1 MSSTVER
8 SEDESL
14 RDVSVDVTDEVDEV
28 SSAEST
34 DDATA
39 DATDDDER
47 VVSTREVA
55 VETEGV
61 DRWSTGV
68 VLALFAGASGVALEN
83 PVVFLG
89 AVVGFAY
96 ACYGYVT
103 RPPPLD
109 VDIERTVSA
118 TAPLP
123 GDTVGVTL
131 AVTNVSDRPIADLRI
146 TDGVPGALS
155 VEDGESRA
163 CVSLGSDE
171 STVLTYELPAQ
182 RGDHTFTGPRLVARN
197 ASGTV
202 RREVTADVDSSISV
216 DTTLDTPTLHGRT
229 LPYPGQ
235 TATDDGGEGIEFYS
249 TRQYARGDP
258 MNRIDWKRYARTNEL
273 STVSFRED
281 EATTVSVIVDDRES
295 ARIAREPDGETGAS
309 LARHAAG
316 RLAGSLLDTND
327 RVGVVSLADGGYVKP
342 ATGREQR
349 ARITRFLADP
359 ESMQGRPGVLANVC
373 RYGVDRLC
381 RHLDR
386 RSRVVVCSPL
396 TDDDAVGTTKT
407 LAARGHAVTV
417 VSPDMTPDTT
427 GGNLARIERSKRV
440 DTLRRAGV
448 RVVEWSPDDAL
459 AVAMARAERRW
470 SA

>member
-1 MSSTVER
+1 MSTTVER
-8 SEDESL
+8 SEDGSL
-14 RDVSVDVTDEVDEV
+14 KDVSVDVTDEAASSDSTDAAENVAIEDADAVASREV
-28 SSAEST
+28 SVDTQA
-34 DDATA
+34 
-39 DATDDDER
+39 
-47 VVSTREVA
+47 
-55 VETEGV
+55 V

-68 VLALFAGASGVALEN
+68 VLALFAGAAGVALQN

-89 AVVGFAY
+89 AVVGLAY

-109 VDIERTVSA
+109 VTVERTLSA

-123 GDTVGVTL
+123 GDAVGVTL
-131 AVTNVSDRPIADLRI
+131 TVANESDRPIADLRV
-146 TDGVPGALS
+146 TDGVPGSLS
-155 VEDGESRA
+155 VDDGESRA
-163 CVSLGSDE
+163 CVSLGSGE
-171 STVLTYELPAQ
+171 TAVLTYELLAR
-182 RGDHTFTGPRLVARN
+182 RGDHTFSGPRLVARN

-202 RREVTADVDSSISV
+202 RREVTAGVASSIRV
-216 DTTLDTPTLHGRT
+216 DTTLDAPALHGRT

-235 TATDDGGEGIEFYS
+235 TATDDGGEGVEFYS

-281 EATTVSVIVDDRES
+281 EATSVTVVVDDRES
-295 ARIAREPDGETGAS
+295 ARVARDPDGETGAA
-309 LARHAAG
+309 LGRHAAR
-316 RLAGSLLDTND
+316 RLAEALLDTND
-327 RVGVVSLADGGYVKP
+327 RVGVASLADGGYVVP

-349 ARITRFLADP
+349 ARITRFLDDP
-359 ESMQGRPGVLANVC
+359 ESVEGRPGVLANAC

-386 RSRVVVCSPL
+386 RSRVAVCSPL
-396 TDDDAVGTTKT
+396 TDDRAVETTKT

-417 VSPDMTPDTT
+417 VAPDMTPDTT

-440 DTLRRAGV
+440 DALRRAGV
-448 RVVEWSPDDAL
+448 RVVEWSPEDAL